1 MSRHD
6 FSQLHLELMFPIEGN
21 DKIIIES
28 IVYLFYLTGPELIES
43 TDENADLKFR
53 PMIKSTG
60 NAIGLVP

>member
-6 FSQLHLELMFPIEGN
+6 FSQLHLELMFN

-28 IVYLFYLTGPELIES
+28 IVYLFYLTGPALIES

>member
-6 FSQLHLELMFPIEGN
+6 FSQLHLELMLN

-28 IVYLFYLTGPELIES
+28 IVYLFYLTGPALIES

>member
-6 FSQLHLELMFPIEGN
+6 FSQLHLELIFPIN

-28 IVYLFYLTGPELIES
+28 IIYLFYLTGPALIES